1 MKRYLFIIL
10 LVSINLF
17 FAINSYSQD
26 NNNYKSVSQFAN
38 ETVGYLEGF
47 ANSISGNDFSYHSLR
62 NDVTDA
68 LLTRC
73 TDGAMAI
80 EWQTAPVS
88 TDFKEKGAGFVWI
101 AAMDHTSEKHTFDV
115 LINGEKKFQL
125 TTGQQNNFELT
136 NNEGGKLRFITVDL
150 DQYGD
155 MHGYMALWAPA
166 LWLKSGRIKICVN
179 KGIHHF

>member
-62 NDVTDA
+62 NDPKWKLA
-68 LLTRC
+68 
-73 TDGAMAI
+73 
-80 EWQTAPVS
+80 S
-88 TDFKEKGAGFVWI
+88 I
-101 AAMDHTSEKHTFDV
+101 ARD
-115 LINGEKKFQL
+115 
-125 TTGQQNNFELT
+125 T
-136 NNEGGKLRFITVDL
+136 NPKLGI
-150 DQYGD
+150 
-155 MHGYMALWAPA
+155 
-166 LWLKSGRIKICVN
+166 RIKTKDAPNTAFRLDVKTYSFLF
-179 KGIHHF
+179 KGE